1 MHPYESIRTE
11 MLRRINDQSWPAGF
25 TLPREEDLADEF
37 GVARGTI
44 RRALA
49 SLSEAGLIERKR
61 RAGTRVVDRRGHRST
76 LTIPIVRHE
85 IEARGGRYGYQLICV
100 DEAAASPLDPAL
112 FDGAPLRHVRCLH
125 LSDGKPFQLED
136 RLINLDAV
144 PEAADETFETIS
156 PNEWLVQR
164 APYSFIRTALRAERA
179 HQIDQDHLGLEA
191 GAPVFVIE
199 RQTRFRDAPLTA
211 VRLSN
216 RADEFEIITESGD
229 LL

>member
-112 FDGAPLRHVRCLH
+112 FEGALH
-125 LSDGKPFQLED
+125 LE
-136 RLINLDAV
+136 
-144 PEAADETFETIS
+144 
-156 PNEWLVQR
+156 
-164 APYSFIRTALRAERA
+164 ERA
-179 HQIDQDHLGLEA
+179 FAQ
-191 GAPVFVIE
+191 
-199 RQTRFRDAPLTA
+199 
-211 VRLSN
+211 
-216 RADEFEIITESGD
+216 
-229 LL
+229 